1 MAEVSLKAWGNSLGI
16 RIPAEILK
24 EIQAKKE
31 DIFEI
36 NVEED
41 AIVLKRK
48 FKHRSFEERLADYD
62 GEIHVSDF
70 DWGEP
75 VGKELL

>member
-41 AIVLKRK
+41 TIVLKRK

-62 GEIHVSDF
+62 GEIHVADF